1 MHRQLLVF
9 LLLVALGAA
18 GMLTAAAC
26 TPKKALAAAE
36 PPAEASPTTEPEQPE
51 GLPAFMVAIQE
62 KVKGKEDL
70 PAEEVFEDID
80 ILKGIPAGRV
90 LPLMRTAF
98 SQSLGVRC
106 NHCHVFNEWAD
117 NSNPTKDVAREMW
130 RMTGRINRELLAGID
145 NLGSLEPTVNCTTCH
160 RGEVKPALR
169 MEERE

>member
-1 MHRQLLVF
+1 MVT
-9 LLLVALGAA
+9 V
-18 GMLTAAAC
+18 AAC
-26 TPKKALAAAE
+26 TPKKELTATAAPA
-36 PPAEASPTTEPEQPE
+36 PPAEPARPE
-51 GLPAFMVAIQE
+51 GPPPFIVAIQE
-62 KVKGKEDL
+62 KVKGKEQL

-90 LPLMRTAF
+90 LPLMRMAF

-117 NSNPTKDVAREMW
+117 NSNPTKNVAREMW

-169 MEERE
+169 LGEGE